1 MDDDLEAVAVK
12 TAATKERE
20 YTHGWKAYVN
30 GAARPTTQWAR
41 IGWDEA
47 QHAAES
53 CDRPNGRS
61 DGRSRVDQLLYRG
74 CDVPQLGPALGA
86 RCEG

>member
-53 CDRPNGRS
+53 CDRPIYW
-61 DGRSRVDQLLYRG
+61 SREPIPVDRG
-74 CDVPQLGPALGA
+74 VI
-86 RCEG
+86 